1 MIRSALAVLLVL
13 LAVDA
18 EAQPG
23 APLRPDRAEAPAL
36 TGDVRLDLLAAPDE
50 AGPLGSGAFGRE
62 GYRNP
67 ALAFG
72 LSAAVPG
79 AGQAYNG
86 SWIRAAAAAGIEIGL
101 WAGYVTWRGRGLDG
115 RDAYQAFAHQSWSPV
130 RYAEWLNAYP
140 GYGGPGLDVSMVAGI
155 DFQNPSA
162 WTDEE
167 RGRVLDFFE
176 QIRAAERQSVYEN
189 ADGSGTGATFSHVL
203 EDFGEQQ
210 YYELIGKYFQYGP
223 GWSDWC
229 AGRDPDSPECFTI
242 DGFAD
247 RDVFAGKTGL
257 FFDYAEDH
265 AEANTL
271 LRRAS
276 RATSLVVLNHALA
289 ALDALLT
296 ARFHNRG
303 LNVDTELSLVP
314 DGRGGATPSA
324 SLRFQF

>member
-1 MIRSALAVLLVL
+1 PVRPRAAGGLPYARGRALRHLRRRVAVPLRRPLRVRPLGRPTPFAAMIRSALAVLLVL

-242 DGFAD
+242 DGF
-247 RDVFAGKTGL
+247 
-257 FFDYAEDH
+257 
-265 AEANTL
+265 
-271 LRRAS
+271 
-276 RATSLVVLNHALA
+276 
-289 ALDALLT
+289 
-296 ARFHNRG
+296 
-303 LNVDTELSLVP
+303 
-314 DGRGGATPSA
+314 
-324 SLRFQF
+324 